1 MTQDDTIS
9 IPPLNIYQAQN
20 SQKSKVQTAYYL
32 KDPAHCPQWG
42 HICKTY
48 ITIFSWKS
56 GQHLSWV
63 ATKRK
68 ENVVSKGFQH
78 TQHNVHYFSHC
89 LLTLLYTGQVQH
101 EGPAWLVH
109 WSGWRK
115 ASFLQGV
122 VLALCWR
129 QAAHDA
135 IKSPSVTGSSSI
147 SNAEDLYYF
156 VQIKAG
162 YETEKPFCWQKWASF
177 DKPVK
182 QKPCETEFTHSNS
195 IRKAQSK
202 RYLYPKT
209 RANLCSEHN
218 HYEKMNQ
225 DSSHTKEKVGNRT
238 HIKTMLKLYLHEV
251 VEDCRTAISAM
262 AKYILMSALF
272 NG

>member
-1 MTQDDTIS
+1 M
-9 IPPLNIYQAQN
+9 PHVEPGPL
-20 SQKSKVQTAYYL
+20 L
-32 KDPAHCPQWG
+32 
-42 HICKTY
+42 
-48 ITIFSWKS
+48 
-56 GQHLSWV
+56 L
-63 ATKRK
+63 
-68 ENVVSKGFQH
+68 
-78 TQHNVHYFSHC
+78 C
-89 LLTLLYTGQVQH
+89 LLRNLLYTGQVQH

-147 SNAEDLYYF
+147 TNAEDLYYF

-177 DKPVK
+177 NKPVK

-218 HYEKMNQ
+218 HCEIPAKMNQ
-225 DSSHTKEKVGNRT
+225 DSSHKRKGWEQDSHQNNA
-238 HIKTMLKLYLHEV
+238 KTLPAWSCWRL
-251 VEDCRTAISAM
+251 
-262 AKYILMSALF
+262 
-272 NG
+272 

>member
-1 MTQDDTIS
+1 M
-9 IPPLNIYQAQN
+9 PHVEPGPL
-20 SQKSKVQTAYYL
+20 L
-32 KDPAHCPQWG
+32 
-42 HICKTY
+42 
-48 ITIFSWKS
+48 
-56 GQHLSWV
+56 L
-63 ATKRK
+63 
-68 ENVVSKGFQH
+68 
-78 TQHNVHYFSHC
+78 C
-89 LLTLLYTGQVQH
+89 LLRNLLYTGQVQH

-115 ASFLQGV
+115 ANFLQGV

-147 SNAEDLYYF
+147 NNAEDLYYF

-209 RANLCSEHN
+209 RANLLWAQPLWKNEPRQQSHKTKGGE
-218 HYEKMNQ
+218 Q
-225 DSSHTKEKVGNRT
+225 DSHQNNA
-238 HIKTMLKLYLHEV
+238 KTLPAWSCWRL
-251 VEDCRTAISAM
+251 
-262 AKYILMSALF
+262 
-272 NG
+272 